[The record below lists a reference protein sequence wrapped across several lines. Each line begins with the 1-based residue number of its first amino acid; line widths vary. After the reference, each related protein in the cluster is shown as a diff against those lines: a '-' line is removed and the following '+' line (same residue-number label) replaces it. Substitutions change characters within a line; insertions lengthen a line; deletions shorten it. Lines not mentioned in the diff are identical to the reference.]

1 MEVVRA
7 ERAGFCMG
15 VDLALRKLNKV
26 LDDPAPPGP
35 VYNLGSIIHNP
46 QVISGYAARGVV
58 TVNSPAE
65 IPAGASVVIRAHG
78 VPREVHH
85 VLEGG
90 GVNVVDGTC
99 PKVQEACRLIDRKT
113 RDGRKLLLYGEA
125 AHPEVKCLVS
135 HAAAGSIVF
144 DSLKKCEDL
153 ELDSDA
159 KYCLAAQ
166 TTQDKEIFD
175 IIVKSFENRKAL
187 DITLLETICDAT
199 KKRQEEAIRIAGDV
213 DYVVVVGG
221 YGSSN
226 TRRLAQVVNAQGT
239 KAVHVERPDELP
251 LNELKQCRKVGL
263 AAGASTPKNI
273 VDEIHHLLEDLS

>member
-7 ERAGFCMG
+7 KRAGFCMG

-26 LDDPAPPGP
+26 LDDPLPSGP

-46 QVISGYAARGVV
+46 QVISEYAARGVI
-58 TVNSPAE
+58 TVNSPSE

-78 VPREVHH
+78 VPKKVHEE
-85 VLEGG
+85 LKRG
-90 GVNVVDGTC
+90 GVCVVDGTC
-99 PKVQEACRLIDRKT
+99 PKVQEACRLIDRST
-113 RDGRKLLLYGEA
+113 QDGSKLLLYGEET
-125 AHPEVKCLVS
+125 HPEVKCLVS
-135 HAAAGSIVF
+135 HAAAGALIF
-144 DSLKKCEDL
+144 DSLEKCEEL
-153 ELDSDA
+153 ELDRGT

-175 IIVKSFENRKAL
+175 TIVKSFEKRKGL

-199 KKRQEEAIRIAGDV
+199 KKRQEEAIRIAGEV

-226 TRRLAQVVNAQGT
+226 TRRLAQVVSAHGT
-239 KAVHVERPDELP
+239 KAVHVERLDELP
-251 LNELKQCRKVGL
+251 LDELKQCSKIGL
-263 AAGASTPKNI
+263 TAGASTPKNI
-273 VDEIHHLLEDLS
+273 VDEIHNLLEGLS